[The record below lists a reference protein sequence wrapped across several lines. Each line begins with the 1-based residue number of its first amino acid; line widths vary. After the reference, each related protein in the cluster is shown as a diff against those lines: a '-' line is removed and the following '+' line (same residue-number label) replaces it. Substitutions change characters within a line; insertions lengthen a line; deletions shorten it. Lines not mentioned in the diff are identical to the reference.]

1 MERKLRMKKNK
12 KLYKRLLILAVIAYV
27 IFTLVNQ
34 QKTLNQYEQSTE
46 DLTAQIEEQKE
57 YKEELAKKKDDVN
70 SEDFIE
76 QTAREK
82 LDMYY
87 PNEKVYVDKG
97 M

>member
-1 MERKLRMKKNK
+1 MRKNQKI
-12 KLYKRLLILAVIAYV
+12 YKRLLLLAVAVYV

-34 QKTLNQYEQSTE
+34 QKALNQYTDNSKE
-46 DLTAQIEEQKE
+46 LTAQIEEQKE
-57 YKEELAKKKDDVN
+57 YKEELAKKKDNVTSSDY
-70 SEDFIE
+70 IE

-87 PNEKVYVDKG
+87 PNEKVYVDRG

>member
-1 MERKLRMKKNK
+1 MKKTRK
-12 KLYKRLLILAVIAYV
+12 IYKRILIGIIALYV

-34 QKTLNQYEQSTE
+34 QQTLNQYSQNSKE
-46 DLTAQIEEQKE
+46 LAKQIEEQE
-57 YKEELAKKKDDVN
+57 TYKEELAQKKDDVN
-70 SEDFIE
+70 SLEFIE

-82 LDMYY
+82 LGMYY

>member
-1 MERKLRMKKNK
+1 MKKNK